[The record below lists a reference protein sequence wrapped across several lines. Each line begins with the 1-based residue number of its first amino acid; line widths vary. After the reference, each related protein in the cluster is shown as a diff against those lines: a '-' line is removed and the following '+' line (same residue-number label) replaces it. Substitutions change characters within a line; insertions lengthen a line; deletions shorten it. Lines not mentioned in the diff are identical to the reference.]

1 MKVKKIVLIFLCLI
15 LTFTGIVYAEDNE
28 NLESE
33 IATQLNLK
41 TNENNTIVVKSKVIE
56 AGEVYEETVMDYTL
70 KLQKVKVEVL
80 DGEYKGQ
87 TFETTYSVSYDLDGK
102 IEGYP
107 LTVGTKVNV
116 QISTIDDEIDEVVVQ
131 DIIRSNYIA
140 AMLIVFFI
148 IILIVGRK
156 QGLKAILA
164 FVLTIIAI
172 FTVMLQSIMK
182 GHSAIVVSILVS
194 VGIIIFTFIII
205 AGFNRKSYTAML
217 GTIGGVLC
225 AGIMA
230 AIFGVMAKLSGG
242 QEESIYLSLNSQNLV
257 FNFKE
262 LLFAGI
268 IIASLGA
275 CMDVGMSIAS
285 ALDEL
290 KQKNPNMTG
299 KELFKSGMNI
309 GSDVIGTMTN
319 TLILAYVGGAIN
331 LVLLFMVNNMS
342 LTDILNNEMIA
353 TDAISAIAASMGVI
367 FTVPI
372 TAIAYAVLNNKKRI
386 YDTKKPKEIEG
397 KRTLKL

>member
-56 AGEVYEETVMDYTL
+56 AGEVYEDTVMDYTL

-331 LVLLFMVNNMS
+331 SVLLFMVNNMS

-386 YDTKKPKEIEG
+386 YDTKKPEEIEG